1 MYEVKCYNKTQE
13 QSYALSL
20 CVWFDTSFDGCIFI
34 FLFVE
39 LYSNMY
45 PLFEQICIKKYSPI
59 KETIII
65 NKIIIVIIPPFESN
79 TFKLKSIN
87 A

>member
-1 MYEVKCYNKTQE
+1 
-13 QSYALSL
+13 
-20 CVWFDTSFDGCIFI
+20 
-34 FLFVE
+34 
-39 LYSNMY
+39 MY
-45 PLFEQICIKKYSPI
+45 PLFEQICIKNASPI